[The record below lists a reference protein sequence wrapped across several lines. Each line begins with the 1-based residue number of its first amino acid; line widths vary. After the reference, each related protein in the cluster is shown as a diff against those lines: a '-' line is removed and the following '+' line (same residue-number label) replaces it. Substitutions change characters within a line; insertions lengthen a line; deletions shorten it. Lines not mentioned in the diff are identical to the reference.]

1 MTNSGPKLG
10 WEWIWR
16 EHGDR
21 WELQPPQE
29 EVVALAERLKAE
41 GKRTVHDL
49 GCGLGRHLL
58 LLAAEG
64 FEASGS
70 DVSPQAVAACKRR
83 LRDAG
88 LSAEVMRSDMTEIP
102 VEEGSLD
109 GVVAWHVVYHATVEG
124 MERTLRGIHGKLR
137 PGGYLLATF
146 ISQSN
151 SSYEV
156 SRREVREGLAQELE
170 PDTFIRPH
178 DKVGDK
184 RLVHHYATEAEIRE
198 RLLSDFE
205 ILSLEE
211 DRAPFDDPMARPRR
225 STHWVVLARKP

>member
-1 MTNSGPKLG
+1 VTASSANLG

-16 EHGDR
+16 EHGTR
-21 WELQPPQE
+21 WELQPPE
-29 EVVALAERLKAE
+29 PEVVALVQRLKAE

-64 FEASGS
+64 FEASGC
-70 DVSPQAVAACKRR
+70 DISPKAVNACQRR
-83 LRDAG
+83 LREAG
-88 LSAEVMRSDMTEIP
+88 LSAEVARCDMADIP
-102 VEEGSLD
+102 AEDGSLD
-109 GVVAWHVVYHATVEG
+109 CVIAWHVVYHATVDV
-124 MERTLRGIHGKLR
+124 MMRALRVIHEKLR

-151 SSYEV
+151 NAYET
-156 SRREVREGLAQELE
+156 SRREAKEGLARELE
-170 PDTFIRPH
+170 PDTFVRPH

-184 RLVHHYATEAEIRE
+184 SLVHHYATKEEIRE
-198 RLLSDFE
+198 RLLSGFE
-205 ILSLEE
+205 VLSLEGE
-211 DRAPFDDPMARPRR
+211 RTPFDDPTAKPRR